1 MPSTPY
7 DVKGL
12 IKASIRDNNP
22 VVFAEHKLL
31 YWTKGEVPEE
41 DYIVPL
47 GKADIKRKGKDITV
61 VAGSI
66 MVKRALEAGKELE
79 QDGIDIEVID
89 PRTLKPLDADTII
102 KSVKKTGRVLI
113 VEDDPISYGWGA
125 EMVAR
130 IAGSEAFDYLDAPI
144 KRLAGLDIPF
154 LIILILKSILFHRFQ
169 ISHQL

>member
-79 QDGIDIEVID
+79 QDGIDISNRS
-89 PRTLKPLDADTII
+89 RTLK
-102 KSVKKTGRVLI
+102 
-113 VEDDPISYGWGA
+113 W
-125 EMVAR
+125 M
-130 IAGSEAFDYLDAPI
+130 
-144 KRLAGLDIPF
+144 
-154 LIILILKSILFHRFQ
+154 LILV
-169 ISHQL
+169 